1 MVKYIA
7 KRVLMMIPVLL
18 GVILLVFFIMNL
30 ASGNAVL
37 LILGENATEEAVAVK
52 TRELGLDR
60 PILVRYAAYVAD
72 LVRGDMGTSYFSSR
86 SVAEE
91 VLSRFPRHTEA
102 GRGVRHH
109 LHAAGHPS
117 GDFCSGQ
124 AKHAL

>member
-86 SVAEE
+86 GGGPLA
-91 VLSRFPRHTEA
+91 LSRHTEA